1 MSRTLWLACFIVIVA
16 GLVVAQTVPPA
27 APSGTAGQENTQNSA
42 PGTYPP
48 PSTADPSATPN
59 PNPSPNPPA
68 TDNPPPS
75 TSNSPATY
83 DQAQP
88 PQQTSP
94 TNNPSGQ
101 WGQRPNPAASPGTVQ
116 IPAGVIIRA
125 TLDTP
130 LSTKTSQVGDRFTAT
145 VAEPVL
151 DNSGQVAVPVGT
163 KINGQVSQSEQGKTV
178 AVLRGKGR
186 LDLRFIDMTLPS
198 GQSTPLTA
206 TLKQVANTSGST
218 QTADSEG
225 GVQSSTSGKTAAK
238 GVGIGAGL
246 GTVAGLIFG
255 SALKGLVIGAIAGG
269 GYVLATKGKDVE
281 LPANTGLVLS
291 LDQPLSVPA
300 YTGGR

>member
-1 MSRTLWLACFIVIVA
+1 MSKTLSLACLVLMLT
-16 GLVVAQTVPPA
+16 GLVLAQTAPPA

-48 PSTADPSATPN
+48 PSTANPSATPS
-59 PNPSPNPPA
+59 PNPSPNPP
-68 TDNPPPS
+68 TTYNPPPA
-75 TSNSPATY
+75 TNNPPATY
-83 DQAQP
+83 EQPQP
-88 PQQTSP
+88 PQQSAP
-94 TNNPSGQ
+94 TDNPNGQ
-101 WGQRPNPAASPGTVQ
+101 WGQRPNTAAYPGAVQ
-116 IPAGVIIRA
+116 IPAGVTIRA
-125 TLDTP
+125 ALDTP

-145 VAEPVL
+145 VAEPVR
-151 DNSGQVAVPVGT
+151 DNSGQVAIPVGT

-198 GQSTPLTA
+198 GQSTPLAA
-206 TLKQVANTSGST
+206 TLKQVASTSGST
-218 QTADSEG
+218 HDADSEG

-300 YTGGR
+300 VTGGR